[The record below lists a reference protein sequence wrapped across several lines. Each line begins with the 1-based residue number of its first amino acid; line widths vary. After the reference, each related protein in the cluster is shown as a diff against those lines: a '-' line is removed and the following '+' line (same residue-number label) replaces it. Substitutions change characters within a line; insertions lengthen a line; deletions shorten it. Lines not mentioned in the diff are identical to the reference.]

1 MLRFSILITLIA
13 LIGSPA
19 VAQTSL
25 RPGQTIQG
33 ELTTSDP
40 VLVDGS
46 HYDCFS
52 VQTRRG
58 QTLQIDQASS
68 AFDSF
73 LQTGSGSCTSL
84 TNLIS
89 DDDSGG
95 GLNSRLVHVGDGG
108 VLIIRV
114 NSVAAAK
121 TGAYRLSVAEI
132 SGGATTQGN
141 RPMPAEAPPAAPSQG
156 AATLA
161 EASCQRMGEVIVA
174 THERFAFHNERSV
187 SMGNQSNPQIV
198 RLQPRINTVAA
209 WLTANGLK
217 QRNATRADGIL
228 YSTPVTE
235 TLVEFERRCL
245 R

>member
-1 MLRFSILITLIA
+1 
-13 LIGSPA
+13 
-19 VAQTSL
+19 VA
-25 RPGQTIQG
+25 G

-40 VLVDGS
+40 TLGDGS
-46 HYDCFS
+46 HYDCF
-52 VQTRRG
+52 VVPTRQG
-58 QTLQIDQASS
+58 QRLQIDQTSD
-68 AFDSF
+68 AFDSY
-73 LQTGSGSCTSL
+73 L
-84 TNLIS
+84 TVGVGNCVVLADPES
-89 DDDSGG
+89 DDDGGG

-156 AATLA
+156 TATLA